1 MENLTGFSKKISI
14 LNQFVSKDW
23 DHRIGFQF
31 LIIRDF
37 LRNVTDRT
45 LPLDLNGL
53 SFCPPMFSL
62 FISKLIKDNNLEF
75 SVPDSLPNY
84 FLKIHLGSGVDPEII
99 EEWKPYL
106 EAYQRKTYLPLI
118 RFSTQKDTSS
128 AQIRNNLIGQVG
140 QMIRRITGVTPAHF
154 AGISYMLSE
163 LSDNI
168 VDHSNHSHGWI
179 SFQFYPSEGFIDLCL
194 GDSGDGVL
202 ASYQRYSGPKDYRYV
217 TSDSIAIA
225 EMIKGESTK
234 KLDERGF
241 GFHTSREML
250 IDGMGGSFSFVSG
263 NALLLNYQLISFGVD
278 FPGTLAH
285 LRIPLNSLKSD
296 FSVYNY
302 VE

>member
-1 MENLTGFSKKISI
+1 
-14 LNQFVSKDW
+14 LNQFVSKVW

-45 LPLDLNGL
+45 LPIDLNGL

-62 FISKLIKDNNLEF
+62 FISKLVKDNNLDLIVSDSPSSYF
-75 SVPDSLPNY
+75 S
-84 FLKIHLGSGVDPEII
+84 KIHLGSGIDPEII
-99 EEWKPYL
+99 KEWKAYL
-106 EAYQRKTYLPLI
+106 EGYLSKSYLPLI

-140 QMIRRITGVTPAHF
+140 QMIRRITGITAAHF

-168 VDHSNHSHGWI
+168 VDHSNHSYGWI
-179 SFQFYPSEGFIDLCL
+179 SFQFYPSESFIDLCL

-202 ASYQRYSGPKDYRYV
+202 ASYQRYLGPKDYSYV
-217 TSDSIAIA
+217 TSDGIAIA

-250 IDGMGGSFSFVSG
+250 IDGMGGNFSFVSG
-263 NALLLNYQLISFGVD
+263 GALLLNYQLIPFGAD

-296 FSVYNY
+296 FSVYDY